1 MIFNFHYFKAALMDL
16 NRLVFICRACLRLL
30 VSFIHYIYPPLTPAP
45 GKDGGQTPPG
55 KPVTET
61 QKLAECV
68 FEVKFF
74 FFNLQSTLRIISMF
88 DL

>member
-68 FEVKFF
+68 FEVVIFF
-74 FFNLQSTLRIISMF
+74 LFAKLLKNIITV
-88 DL
+88 